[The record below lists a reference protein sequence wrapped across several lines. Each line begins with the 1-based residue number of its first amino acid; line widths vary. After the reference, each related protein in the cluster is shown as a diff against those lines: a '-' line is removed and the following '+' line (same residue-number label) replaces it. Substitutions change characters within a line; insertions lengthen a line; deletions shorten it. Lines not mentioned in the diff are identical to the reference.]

1 MATEEITIS
10 ELELADEVLADM
22 TLPVDT
28 ATETRAVTL
37 KQLRAWLGSSLPT
50 GFIIPAVGKISD
62 ERFTLLD
69 GKTLSRAGTY
79 EAFCNKVVSEVQA
92 GNWFACSE
100 DEYAQD
106 LSDFGQCGKFV
117 VSNDYIRIPTI
128 TRFIG
133 ATITLS
139 EIGKTY
145 KESLPNFDA
154 YIFAGDN
161 GTELNDDIG
170 INPSMTRNSASGAAE
185 VVTNTKNRG
194 FSAVGLNSTETKGFR
209 ISPSITSST
218 YQDGVKVQPDHT
230 KYPYYMVISTE
241 GQTASVEI
249 DINKVYEDL
258 NLKANSDLSNVA
270 SVSKTFKEQSV
281 GWGMPDYT
289 RGYTIPTTHG
299 YTGTLEEDTQI
310 NITTNQNVF
319 SDISFI
325 ILDDNGNEIS
335 RLTANSHKT
344 GLYEAPCEVSVIANF
359 AKGTKFKIRSVINS
373 GDETLP
379 KILAFPLKGA
389 N

>member
-69 GKTLSRAGTY
+69 GKTLSRVGTY

-100 DEYAQD
+100 QEYN
-106 LSDFGQCGKFV
+106 SDISTYGQCGKFV

-145 KESLPNFDA
+145 KESLPN
-154 YIFAGDN
+154 IKG
-161 GTELNDDIG
+161 
-170 INPSMTRNSASGAAE
+170 NSGSGSNVYNSSDRTPPSGAFI
-185 VVTNTKNRG
+185 KSSSFG
-194 FSAVGLNSTETKGFR
+194 AVGGGQEVKLYNTSFNASR
-209 ISPSITSST
+209 SSST
-218 YQDGVKVQPDHT
+218 YKDGEKVQPDHT

-241 GQTASVEI
+241 GQTANIEI

-258 NLKANSDLSNVA
+258 ELKANKSLSNLTAEGKSLVSGFGMA
-270 SVSKTFKEQSV
+270 SKKLVVLTLGVSGSVYTAPSNGYFSV
-281 GWGMPDYT
+281 GIDGVQHNWVTFEGTGVFQVTFVSPSKDT
-289 RGYTIPTTHG
+289 TWVRGIYPI
-299 YTGTLEEDTQI
+299 
-310 NITTNQNVF
+310 
-319 SDISFI
+319 
-325 ILDDNGNEIS
+325 
-335 RLTANSHKT
+335 
-344 GLYEAPCEVSVIANF
+344 
-359 AKGTKFKIRSVINS
+359 AKGETVKINHGGTSS
-373 GDETLP
+373 LSKYLHFYYAQGEQ
-379 KILAFPLKGA
+379 
-389 N
+389 